1 MLPRTCAFFK
11 AMGVISL
18 DYVISYS
25 SQDDVFKV
33 DNLLRN
39 PGICKPWLCAPHDK
53 TGRLEAEFQL
63 DKVSSIDFI
72 DIGNHGSCMIEIQV
86 GRSSFQSRT
95 NYVSF
100 LPTVTMLSL
109 ADLKEGVD
117 HNAVYMFN
125 RDNFNEAAAIEKW
138 DRIKVI
144 CCQPYKKGSRFGLTF
159 LSLRCKEPISQ
170 LSISNQPVFNERNEK
185 SFTQRFK
192 ERESR
197 LGKPDI
203 SFSRGKQL
211 LKASKSKI
219 SNGLLTIKNKPS
231 SDKLEDITIFLIA
244 CLGDDTENKSL
255 EDYLKE
261 FEEQRQLKLS
271 PSEKHLFSNKYLDL
285 FHGNVL
291 TSEFNSTNRESNFAL
306 VSPSYSLN
314 SNDECN
320 SPGATKVTRSASPEI
335 VHLDFEIE
343 NAEVPTFDPTLAIPR
358 KRKSSTANGDHK
370 TKSAR
375 KSLIPQKRHFSP
387 TELLCTRPE
396 DFIQFDGVQPSTSS
410 GITYVDCPICRDF
423 FPSSEIERH
432 ASACGDF
439 SSANSKFQEEDTF
452 VSCPICSEFYLEKD
466 MGAHIDKCTI

>member
-1 MLPRTCAFFK
+1 
-11 AMGVISL
+11 MGAISL

-25 SQDDVFKV
+25 SQDDVFKA
-33 DNLLRN
+33 DNLLDN
-39 PGICKPWLCAPHDK
+39 SGASKPWLCAPHDK

-63 DKVSSIDFI
+63 TKVSSIDFI
-72 DIGNHGSCMIEIQV
+72 DIGNHGSSMIEIQV

-100 LPTVTMLSL
+100 LPTVTMQSL
-109 ADLKEGVD
+109 ANFKKGVD
-117 HNAVYMFN
+117 HNAVYMFH
-125 RDNFNEAAAIEKW
+125 RDHFNEAAAKEKW

-144 CCQPYKKGSRFGLTF
+144 CSQTYKKGSRFGLKF
-159 LSLRCKEPISQ
+159 LLLRSKEPISQ
-170 LSISNQPVFNERNEK
+170 LSISNQPAFNERNEK

-203 SFSRGKQL
+203 SFSRGKRL
-211 LKASKSKI
+211 LKASKSNI
-219 SNGLLTIKNKPS
+219 LNGMSSIKSKSAS
-231 SDKLEDITIFLIA
+231 SRLEDINIFLIA
-244 CLGDDTENKSL
+244 CMGDDTENKSL

-271 PSEKHLFSNKYLDL
+271 PSEKHVFSNKYLDL

-291 TSEFNSTNRESNFAL
+291 TSEFNSTYRDPNFL
-306 VSPSYSLN
+306 SVSPPCSPN
-314 SNDECN
+314 SINECN
-320 SPGATKVTRSASPEI
+320 SPGFTERTPSVSPET
-335 VHLDFEIE
+335 VHLDSDDP
-343 NAEVPTFDPTLAIPR
+343 NAEVPSFDLTLATPG
-358 KRKSSTANGDHK
+358 KRKSSTANGDRK

-375 KSLIPQKRHFSP
+375 KSLIPQRHSSP
-387 TELLCTRPE
+387 TELLHTRPE

-423 FPSSEIERH
+423 FPSSEIEKH
-432 ASACGDF
+432 ASTCGDLLA
-439 SSANSKFQEEDTF
+439 ANSKFQDEDTF

-466 MGAHIDKCTI
+466 MNAHIDTCTI